1 MAKISRA
8 TFGALCLLAT
18 IVIPKVCFAQEAQAS
33 SPTPEASPSAS
44 PDAKRTISVNNATL
58 QQQAA
63 LNDAIIKASENPVGP
78 VANIPFEGD
87 NNFGYGPYTRYQHVL
102 QIKPF
107 FPIEINPKLT
117 LISRTVFPIVAQ
129 PSNASPA
136 VCASASYCASTFG
149 ISDVQEQLFFSPKTK
164 PDAIAWGLGPIFA
177 FPTAS
182 PSYLG
187 TGKWSGGLDAVLLIT
202 PGRFVMGILA
212 TQLWSFAGNS
222 HRSNVNSGLFEP
234 FINYNLPGGKF
245 ALVSTDEATVN
256 YNAPGNQKW
265 TVPVG
270 GGLTYTFKIDGQLMQ
285 LTTQYFTNIVRPLY
299 GAQTDLQF
307 TWKLLFPLKRGSDQ
321 YDSDGS

>member
-1 MAKISRA
+1 MAKILRA
-8 TFGALCLLAT
+8 TLSALCMLAS
-18 IVIPKVCFAQEAQAS
+18 IVTPKVCFAQEAQAS
-33 SPTPEASPSAS
+33 SSTPTASPSAS
-44 PDAKRTISVNNATL
+44 PDARTISINNTTP

-78 VANIPFEGD
+78 IANIVFED
-87 NNFGYGPYTRYQHVL
+87 SNNYGYGPYTRYQHVL

-117 LISRTVFPIVAQ
+117 LVSRTVFPIVGQ
-129 PSNASPA
+129 PSNASPT
-136 VCASASYCASTFG
+136 VCASASGCASTFG
-149 ISDVQEQLFFSPKTK
+149 ISDVQEQLFFVPKTK
-164 PDAIAWGLGPIFA
+164 RNAVAWGLGPLFA

-187 TGKWSGGLDAVLLIT
+187 TGKWSGGVDAVALIM

-212 TQLWSFAGNS
+212 TQLWSFAGNA
-222 HRSNVNSGLFEP
+222 HRSNVNSGFFEP

-245 ALVSTDEATVN
+245 ALVSSPEISVN

-270 GGLTYTFKIDGQLMQ
+270 GGLTYTLKIDGQLMQ
-285 LTTQYFTNIVRPLY
+285 LTTQYFTNVVRPLY

-307 TWKLLFPLKRGSDQ
+307 TWKLLFPLKRGSDR
-321 YDSDGS
+321 DALGGS